1 MTRSPQ
7 FRTWLFLFV
16 ALAATLGS
24 PRAATAQEAA
34 PDSVIASDGA
44 TELKVWGTLYGIWL
58 GAAIPVA
65 LDVSSERAA
74 GFAILVGGPTGF
86 LAARAVTRARPLTK
100 GQAGAIT
107 LGGSW
112 GTWQGMGWSIVALW
126 DEEDLGRRIVTS
138 SIMGGLAGIAV
149 GYGVSRKEIPDG
161 LSLSVE
167 FASLWGTWFG
177 FLTSYLIHASDEEDC
192 YDEYDYPDYCDYEDD
207 YTGRAILAGTL
218 LGGNAGLLGMAYA
231 GRDWGLSV
239 SRARIIS
246 LAGIMGAVGGL
257 GIQLL
262 GEVDGGRPAA
272 ALYLATSA
280 LGLGMGVYATR
291 EDSPAETASARP
303 PALLGGSL
311 LNRTGGRWSVSLPLP
326 SPVPRP
332 EVSPRARRGVTWR
345 IPLLHLRF

>member
-1 MTRSPQ
+1 MTKSPQ
-7 FRTWLFLFV
+7 ASTVLFLFV

-24 PRAATAQEAA
+24 PRAATAQQAA

-44 TELKVWGTLYGIWL
+44 TELKVWGTLYGLWL
-58 GAAIPVA
+58 GGAIPVA
-65 LDVSSERAA
+65 FDASSSEAF
-74 GFAILVGGPTGF
+74 GLMILVGGTTGF
-86 LAARAVTRARPLTK
+86 LAAQAVTQARPFTE

-107 LGGSW
+107 LGGRW

-126 DEEDLGRRIVTS
+126 NQHNGRGPRIAAS
-138 SIMGGLAGIAV
+138 SIVGGLAGIAV

-161 LSLSVE
+161 LSLSVD

-177 FLTSYLIHASDEEDC
+177 FLTSYLIYASDE
-192 YDEYDYPDYCDYEDD
+192 DYN
-207 YTGRAILAGTL
+207 GRAILTGTL

-272 ALYLATSA
+272 GLYLATSA
-280 LGLGMGVYATR
+280 LGLGVGVYATR
-291 EDSPAETASARP
+291 EDSPAESASARP
-303 PALLGGSL
+303 PALSGGSL
-311 LNRTGGRWSVSLPLP
+311 LSRTGGRWSVSLPLP